1 MADPTPSNSKPDQG
15 RVARRAFPRMSL
27 SRTLELV
34 NAVHKLGHGE
44 PVRRVSAFNQLNR
57 SADSGPS
64 RQLVSTANSGYG
76 LLKGNATSP
85 YLELTERGQALVSSN
100 DKAHLRRVIYDALM
114 DNAIFKASID
124 RYRDRALPN
133 DEVFSDYIKSAFSLS
148 DADSKLAVTV
158 IKENMR
164 DYDLIESVAGGREVV
179 VAPEVALANL
189 QSSTESSGADSDE
202 KQDQDRAEPMR
213 QSSPNGRQL
222 SPTSMQV
229 LPQIAFNIQIQ
240 LPSDASPETYEA
252 IFKNIAAHLL
262 GRSEE

>member
-1 MADPTPSNSKPDQG
+1 MAEPTPSNSKPDQG

-27 SRTLELV
+27 NRTLDLV
-34 NAVHKLGHGE
+34 NAVYGLGHGE
-44 PVRRVSAFNQLNR
+44 PVRRVSAFNQLSR

-64 RQLVSTANSGYG
+64 RQLVATANSGYG

-85 YLELTERGQALVSSN
+85 FLELTERGQALVSST
-100 DKAHLRRVIYDALM
+100 DKARSRRVVYDALM

-133 DEVFSDYIKSAFSLS
+133 DEVFADFVKSAFGLG
-148 DADSKLAVTV
+148 DTDSKLAVSV

-164 DYDLIESVAGGREVV
+164 DHDLIESVAGGREVV
-179 VAPEVALANL
+179 VAPEVALASL
-189 QSSTESSGADSDE
+189 QPSTESAPADSDE
-202 KQDQDRAEPMR
+202 LQYEGRAQPLRE
-213 QSSPNGRQL
+213 SSPNGRQV
-222 SPTSMQV
+222 SSASTQI